1 MENTTIVNYS
11 ELTARLTLLKSER
24 DVQEIVLKKSFNE
37 FISSINIFSFLKG
50 SDTADNFQSNDL
62 IKSGLT
68 MTVNLIAGL
77 MFGKNRSLKGFL
89 STLMVERFTK
99 MLINND
105 LINTIAKIGRLI
117 FSKVDRN

>member
-50 SDTADNFQSNDL
+50 SDTTDNFQSNDL